1 MKNFRKMTL
10 ALFACLL
17 FTVSGCGGEDSEK
30 EEANKKVELVTNEIY
45 EAPQDPNNTQTEL
58 FNQLSEALK
67 DGADEEKCAEL
78 VAKNFAFD
86 FLTLAN
92 KKDGTDI
99 GGLTYLPQDYRE
111 EFSLYA
117 QSNYYNSYATIV
129 KQYDKDSL
137 PQMKELK
144 TEKITPSSLYIGEAS
159 GEGYIV
165 SLTAKY
171 ENTEL
176 SNDALKTTMSIQVM
190 KNAQGRLEVIGL
202 E

>member
-117 QSNYYNSYATIV
+117 QS

-144 TEKITPSSLYIGEAS
+144 TEKITPSSLYIGETS

-176 SNDALKTTMSIQVM
+176 SNDALKTSMSIQVM

>member
-92 KKDGTDI
+92 K
-99 GGLTYLPQDYRE
+99 
-111 EFSLYA
+111 
-117 QSNYYNSYATIV
+117 
-129 KQYDKDSL
+129 
-137 PQMKELK
+137 
-144 TEKITPSSLYIGEAS
+144 
-159 GEGYIV
+159 
-165 SLTAKY
+165 
-171 ENTEL
+171 
-176 SNDALKTTMSIQVM
+176 
-190 KNAQGRLEVIGL
+190 
-202 E
+202 